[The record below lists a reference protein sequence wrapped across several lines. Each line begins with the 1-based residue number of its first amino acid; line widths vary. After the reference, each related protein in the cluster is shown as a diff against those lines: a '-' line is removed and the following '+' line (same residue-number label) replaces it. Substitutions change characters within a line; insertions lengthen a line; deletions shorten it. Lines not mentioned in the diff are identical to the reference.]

1 MLSRLKNYLGR
12 FTGTEQKLLLIFF
25 VLLLGGIVLASWQ
38 SGRGRVAV
46 PAQGG
51 EYSEGLAGAPQHI
64 NPLLAPTNDVDQD
77 LARVVYAGLYKFDPD
92 LNLTPDLAESQPQV
106 AGGGKEY
113 TITLRENLYWQD
125 GHKLTADDAVYTFQT
140 IQNPNY
146 QIPNSVRLSWNQV
159 GVEKIDERR
168 LKLTTREASGTFI
181 ANLTVGL
188 LPKHIWETVAAE
200 SFGLSKLNLEPVG
213 SGPFQV
219 TEARRNRDGQ
229 IREIRLKPFAR
240 YHGGAPY
247 LKSLV
252 FKFYPTTDG
261 LISAYQKNEIMGL
274 GYVPYDQS
282 LFLRPRG
289 MNQFELP
296 LPQYQAVF
304 INRAKNPAP
313 LEDARVRLALAK
325 SVDKQ
330 QIIRDVFG
338 GHASEAYGPILP
350 GMLGYHEEIP
360 GAPMNLHDEA
370 AAKALLDEAGW
381 IMDSAT
387 GFRRDKLGRIIT
399 LELATNNFS
408 PNVRVAEI
416 LKKTWEGIGIQIILR
431 IETTA
436 DLENKFIRPRQYE
449 LLLYSENTGPDPDP
463 YPYWHSSQLRNPGV
477 NLSTFRSAA
486 TDKLLLEARG
496 IISAEERAKKYR
508 RFQEL
513 FVGDVPAVFLTRS
526 VYVYNVSTA
535 VKGLTLKTVVLPAER
550 FADISKW
557 YIATKRVK
565 QVK

>member
-1 MLSRLKNYLGR
+1 MLSRLKTYLGR
-12 FTGTEQKLLLIFF
+12 FSATERKLLLVLF
-25 VLLLGGIVLASWQ
+25 VLLAAGIILSFWADS
-38 SGRGRVAV
+38 RGRVTV
-46 PAQGG
+46 PGQGG

-64 NPLLAPTNDVDQD
+64 NPLLAPSNDVDQD
-77 LARVVYAGLYKFDPD
+77 LSRVVYAGLYKFDPD
-92 LNLTPDLAESQPQV
+92 LNLTPDLAESLPQV

-146 QIPNSVRLSWNQV
+146 QMPSSVRLSWNQV
-159 GVEKIDERR
+159 AVEKIDERR
-168 LKLTTREASGTFI
+168 VKITTREASGTFI

-188 LPKHIWETVAAE
+188 LPKHVWETVPAE
-200 SFGLSKLNLEPVG
+200 SFGLSKFNLEPVG
-213 SGPFQV
+213 SGAFQV
-219 TEARRNRDGQ
+219 AEIRRGRDGQ
-229 IREIRLKPFAR
+229 IREIRLRPFAR
-240 YHGGAPY
+240 YHGGRPF
-247 LKSLV
+247 LKSLI

-261 LISAYQKNEIMGL
+261 LISAYQKGEIMGL
-274 GYVPYDQS
+274 GFVPYDQS

-325 SVDKQ
+325 SVNKEH
-330 QIIRDVFG
+330 IIKEVFG
-338 GHASEAYGPILP
+338 GHAGGAYGPILP

-360 GAPMNLHDEA
+360 GAPMNLYDETA
-370 AAKALLDEAGW
+370 ARALLDQAGW
-381 IMDSAT
+381 IMDAAT

-416 LKKTWEGIGIQIILR
+416 LKRTWEGIGIQIILR
-431 IETTA
+431 IESTA
-436 DLENKFIRPRQYE
+436 DLESKFIRPRAYE
-449 LLLYSENTGPDPDP
+449 LLLYSENTGADPDP

-477 NLSTFRSAA
+477 NLSTFRSNE
-486 TDKLLLEARG
+486 TDKLLAEARG
-496 IISAEERAKKYR
+496 ILSPEERAKRYR

-526 VYVYNVSTA
+526 VYVYNVSTQ
-535 VKGLTLKTVVLPAER
+535 VKGLDLKTVVLPAER
-550 FADISKW
+550 FADINKW

-565 QVK
+565 R